1 MRLRG
6 PQGWSWFVIL
16 GTPAVCSNVTSGRAC
31 YRLILGLL
39 SLAAGRHM
47 SGNLAGACSPC
58 SWPKARGQGQQEI
71 EAGGLLGAVVGCEGL
86 SNWKSLGGCWGA
98 GGGECVSGM
107 NKAFLSSA
115 FGLLVP
121 SKDFQSHGED
131 WATGASLAE

>member
-1 MRLRG
+1 
-6 PQGWSWFVIL
+6 
-16 GTPAVCSNVTSGRAC
+16 
-31 YRLILGLL
+31 
-39 SLAAGRHM
+39 M

-98 GGGECVSGM
+98 GGGGCVSGM